1 MSDEGSERPP
11 GGKGVG
17 PDDPRYEDQRS
28 TPPESSSDREE
39 PIREV
44 HLSVN
49 ISPEAYEA
57 LVRMAK
63 DQGKTI
69 PRMLRDAIAVANAV
83 HEVLRAG
90 GRVLAR
96 GRGRRTY
103 ELVLSWFGEPGR
115 EQSLTET
122 IRRR

>member
-1 MSDEGSERPP
+1 MSDEGMERRP
-11 GGKGVG
+11 GGQGVG
-17 PDDPRYEDQRS
+17 PNDSTYEGSDS
-28 TPPESSSDREE
+28 MPTESSDQEE

-49 ISPEAYEA
+49 ISPQAYEA
-57 LVRMAK
+57 LAQMAR
-63 DQGKTI
+63 DQGKSI
-69 PRMLRDAIAVANAV
+69 PTMLRDAIAVANTV
-83 HEVLRAG
+83 HEVLTAG
-90 GRVLAR
+90 GRVLVK

-115 EQSLTET
+115 AQSLSET